1 MSYTHFAS
9 MKKNSHEWF
18 YMMTKLRNLNALIL
32 SVSVVLM
39 LGCSGMTE
47 QDKAT
52 AIGAGVGAI
61 GGSILTGGSTSG
73 TLGGAAVGGVI
84 GHEIKK

>member
-1 MSYTHFAS
+1 MTNFLKTLSALFVTAASILLMGCAGMSDQ
-9 MKKNSHEWF
+9 E
-18 YMMTKLRNLNALIL
+18 
-32 SVSVVLM
+32 
-39 LGCSGMTE
+39 
-47 QDKAT
+47 KAT

-73 TLGGAAVGGVI
+73 TIGGAAVGGVI

>member
-1 MSYTHFAS
+1 MININTCIKTFILTNPSILLMGCAGMS
-9 MKKNSHEWF
+9 
-18 YMMTKLRNLNALIL
+18 
-32 SVSVVLM
+32 
-39 LGCSGMTE
+39 E
-47 QDKAT
+47 QEKAT

-73 TLGGAAVGGVI
+73 TIGGAAVGGVI